1 MVVRMQVES
10 IGYPFGTVPGPERGS
25 GTASDVHYCPTH
37 RWTQTESRTGAQK
50 TARVQKEEGRDR
62 HGSEELRGSRSGE
75 ERVRRV

>member
-37 RWTQTESRTGAQK
+37 RWTHNWSPEDSEGA
-50 TARVQKEEGRDR
+50 EGR
-62 HGSEELRGSRSGE
+62 GE
-75 ERVRRV
+75 GQARE